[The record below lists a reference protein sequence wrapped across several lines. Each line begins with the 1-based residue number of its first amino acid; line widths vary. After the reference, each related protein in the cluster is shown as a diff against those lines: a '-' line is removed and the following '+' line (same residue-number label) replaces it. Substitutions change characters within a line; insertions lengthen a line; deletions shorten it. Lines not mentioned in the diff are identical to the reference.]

1 MQWPKLT
8 GDTEQMKKNPM
19 LNSATQKINLRI
31 LKMVTK
37 QTTEEEETSVHGDS
51 YFFFTKHYGGVTG

>member
-37 QTTEEEETSVHGDS
+37 
-51 YFFFTKHYGGVTG
+51 